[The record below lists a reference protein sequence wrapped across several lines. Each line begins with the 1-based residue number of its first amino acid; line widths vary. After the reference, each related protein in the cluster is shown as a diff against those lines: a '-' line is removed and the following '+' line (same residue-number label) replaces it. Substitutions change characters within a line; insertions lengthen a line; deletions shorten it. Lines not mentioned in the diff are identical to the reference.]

1 MQCIIGR
8 LGATGV
14 GDGDQMYWNPVLYS
28 RVMAAAKGTVHVVTY
43 YSPETSYTVATLDVD
58 QSQGLPVQ
66 CRQELTIVGKMPA
79 LNVGEYVSVT
89 GNLDRHKEYGH
100 QLQVVDCKVELPVT
114 EEGIVRFL
122 GSGLI
127 RGVGPATAKKL
138 VQAWGVET
146 LTVLDQDLDRL
157 AEIPRLGRS
166 NADRIR
172 DGWENHKSQRM
183 LTLLLQEF
191 GVTPT
196 MAQRIHEEMGVGA
209 VARLREN
216 PYLLCQLS
224 QVGFKTADTIAARL
238 GIKDDQFV
246 RVEAALLYVMDSS
259 LNNGHTYLPG
269 PELVQETSSLTN
281 GRIEKV
287 ASCLLQ
293 VLGKGKLVAKVG
305 PGGETFLPEWQITET
320 FAPDSHSVASLQ
332 PQTKADRSISAQT
345 RQIDPMQ
352 TLAPLAVYLDWMAH
366 CETGLIENLA
376 DLMQRE
382 TQVSHLMGGFDWHEF
397 WRSRSMDFL
406 LTSGQK
412 QAVQA
417 ALLSPFSVLTGGPGT
432 GKTTT
437 IRSIIELCEQQ
448 RLTVELAA
456 PTGRAAK
463 RMQETTGLPARTLH
477 RLLEVNMMQGAMTFD
492 RNEANPLEGDVLIV
506 DEASML
512 DLRMAY
518 HLSKAIPPSMHIMLV
533 GDVDQLPSVSPGNV
547 LGDVIRRIDDG
558 DLSRPTQGAG
568 PCIVRLEEIH
578 RQSQGSAIVTN
589 AHRIRQGEMPLID
602 NAQGKDF
609 FFMQAEDQAQ
619 AQQICIDLVKTR
631 LPDYYGLSPREIML
645 LSPIRRGLA
654 GVVSLNQ
661 ALQQSLNP
669 PQPSEETISRGDLVL
684 RARDPV
690 MQLRNDYD
698 KMVFNGDLGTLNQI
712 RPGAKEAFIT
722 FDDRVL
728 PYTTAE
734 LAQITLAYAVTI
746 HKSQGSE
753 YPAVVVPLMSAHWV
767 MLQRNLL
774 YTALTRAKQL
784 VVVVGQRQ
792 ALERAVNNAHVGHR
806 YSGLY
811 AGLKAQAA

>member
-1 MQCIIGR
+1 
-8 LGATGV
+8 
-14 GDGDQMYWNPVLYS
+14 MYWNPVLYS

>member
-1 MQCIIGR
+1 MEI

-14 GDGDQMYWNPVLYS
+14 GDGGQMYWNPVLYS
-28 RVMAAAKGTVHVVTY
+28 HVMAAAKGTVHIVTY
-43 YSPETSYTVATLDVD
+43 YSPETGYTVATLDVD

-66 CRQELTIVGKMPA
+66 CQQELTIVGKMPA

-89 GNLDRHKEYGH
+89 GNLDRHKEYGP
-100 QLQVVDCKVELPVT
+100 QLQVVDCEVELPVT
-114 EEGIVRFL
+114 EEGIARFL

-127 RGVGPATAKKL
+127 KGVGPATAKKL
-138 VQAWGVET
+138 VQAWGVGT

-157 AEIPRLGRS
+157 AEIPRLGRN

-172 DGWENHKSQRM
+172 NGWENHKAQRM

-196 MAQRIHEEMGVGA
+196 MAQRIHDEMGVGA
-209 VARLREN
+209 VTRLREN

-224 QVGFKTADTIAARL
+224 QIGFKTADNIAARL

-269 PELVQETSSLTN
+269 PELVEETTSLTL
-281 GRIEKV
+281 GRTEKV
-287 ASCLLQ
+287 ASCLIQ

-320 FAPDSHSVASLQ
+320 FTPQSLSTTSLQ
-332 PQTKADRSISAQT
+332 APTRAARSDSTQS
-345 RQIDPMQ
+345 RQLDPMQ

-366 CETGLIENLA
+366 CETGLTENLA

-382 TQVSHLMGGFDWHEF
+382 TQVARLMGGFDWNEF
-397 WRSRSMDFL
+397 WRSRSTDFL
-406 LTSGQK
+406 LTNGQK

-448 RLTVELAA
+448 RLTVDLAA

-477 RLLEVNMMQGAMTFD
+477 RLLEVNMMQSAMTFD
-492 RNEANPLEGDVLIV
+492 RNETNPLEGDVLIV

-518 HLSKAIPPSMHIMLV
+518 HLSKAIPPAMHIMLV

-547 LGDVIRRIDDG
+547 LGDIIQRIDDG
-558 DLSRPTQGAG
+558 DLSHPTRGAG

-609 FFMQAEDQAQ
+609 FFMQADDQAQ
-619 AQQICIDLVKTR
+619 AQQICVDLVKSR
-631 LPDYYGLSPREIML
+631 LPDYYGMSPREIML

-654 GVVSLNQ
+654 GVVSLNS

-669 PQPSEETISRGDLVL
+669 PKPGEETITRGDMVL
-684 RARDPV
+684 RAGDPV

-698 KMVFNGDLGTLNQI
+698 KMVFNGDLGTLTQI

-728 PYTTAE
+728 PYTAAQ

-811 AGLKAQAA
+811 AGLKAQAF